1 MGGWVLEAREGI
13 YLGLNR
19 EGTIIIAI
27 NLIIDMIAVHM
38 DYVGDALRPPHV
50 PAQLQRGPSWHFHSS
65 LSKELCHSMLQ
76 LTCKLYCKE
85 IIKYT
90 YLTILQ

>member
-1 MGGWVLEAREGI
+1 MEAREGI

-38 DYVGDALRPPHV
+38 DSVGDALRPPHV
-50 PAQLQRGPSWHFHSS
+50 PAQLQRGRRGTFIHHCRRSFAI
-65 LSKELCHSMLQ
+65 LC
-76 LTCKLYCKE
+76 YN
-85 IIKYT
+85 
-90 YLTILQ
+90 